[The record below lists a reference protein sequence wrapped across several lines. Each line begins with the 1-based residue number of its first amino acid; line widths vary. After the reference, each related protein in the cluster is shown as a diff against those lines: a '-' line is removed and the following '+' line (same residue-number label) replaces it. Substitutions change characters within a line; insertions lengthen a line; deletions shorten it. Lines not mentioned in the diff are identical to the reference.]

1 MALDLQKRKF
11 EEETEERKMRFKMEM
26 EERRMMLELLNNK
39 M

>member
-1 MALDLQKRKF
+1 MELDLQKRKF
-11 EEETEERKMRFKMEM
+11 EEETKERKMRFKTEM